1 MAAVTDEAV
10 TRRLASLADN
20 IESIQ
25 TIALWLSIQ
34 FKQTTR
40 VIDVWQEELRKGELT
55 GLWRRRRSGWELLKP
70 TAPSD

>member
-34 FKQTTR
+34 FKQTSR
-40 VIDVWQEELRKGELT
+40 VIDVWQEELRKGELS
-55 GLWRRRRSGWELLKP
+55 GLWRRRRSGRE
-70 TAPSD
+70 